1 MFPAIFLDRDGVLIE
16 NRAYYVREWSQVKVF
31 PEAIKALS
39 NSRLENYKIVIVTNQ
54 SAVGQDIISIDTAL
68 SINNRLVNLI
78 RSQSGKLDDA
88 FLCPHVPDIGCEC
101 RKPKPGL
108 LLQAAE
114 KLSLG
119 LKRSWMIGDAW
130 SDIQAGHAAG
140 VHGTIIVKTGR
151 GTVQLSMSQPI
162 GIGDYLVCDNLSQA
176 LETLLAK
183 DRNLELKKSVS

>member
-114 KLSLG
+114 KLSLD

>member
-114 KLSLG
+114 KLSLD

-183 DRNLELKKSVS
+183 DSNLELKKSVS

>member
-1 MFPAIFLDRDGVLIE
+1 
-16 NRAYYVREWSQVKVF
+16 
-31 PEAIKALS
+31 
-39 NSRLENYKIVIVTNQ
+39 
-54 SAVGQDIISIDTAL
+54 
-68 SINNRLVNLI
+68 
-78 RSQSGKLDDA
+78 
-88 FLCPHVPDIGCEC
+88 
-101 RKPKPGL
+101 
-108 LLQAAE
+108 
-114 KLSLG
+114 
-119 LKRSWMIGDAW
+119 MIGDAW